1 MVSIYFECHCL
12 IIFRSERTEQSEL
25 NDFTV
30 PKGQLFIPEKWPIV
44 RNRFVIQ
51 LIHNNAHLRG
61 KNIVPHTPI
70 HGDLSEPKIKAARQM
85 FAYGTRN
92 TTRIQ

>member
-30 PKGQLFIPEKWPIV
+30 PIGQLFIPEKMANRPQSI
-44 RNRFVIQ
+44 RNSINTQQCTFTRKT
-51 LIHNNAHLRG
+51 L
-61 KNIVPHTPI
+61 VPHTPI